1 MTKRTRI
8 SDELHDYLLQVSLRE
23 HPLLAEL
30 RAETA
35 GMPHGG
41 MQIAPDQGQL
51 MALLVRLMGA
61 RRVLEVGT
69 FTGYSALVVAQAL
82 PEAGRLTACDVSET
96 YAAVARRYWAR
107 AGVAEKIELRLAP
120 AVETLEALAAEGRTG
135 TYDFMFVDA
144 DKESYD
150 RYYELGLGLLRDGG
164 LMAIDNVLW
173 DGAVIDPSRD
183 DPDTRAIRA
192 LNAKLHRDPRIFVS
206 MLPVADGL
214 TLALKRA
221 CA

>member
-1 MTKRTRI
+1 MPKRTRI

-23 HPLLAEL
+23 DPLLAEL
-30 RAETA
+30 RAETGA
-35 GMPHGG
+35 MPHGG

-82 PEAGRLTACDVSET
+82 PDAGRITACDVSERYT
-96 YAAVARRYWAR
+96 AVARRYWAR
-107 AGVAEKIELRLAP
+107 AGVADKIELRLAP
-120 AVETLEALAAEGRTG
+120 AVETLEALMADGRAG

-183 DPDTRAIRA
+183 DADTRAIRA
-192 LNAKLHRDPRIFVS
+192 LNAKLHGDPRIDLS
-206 MLPVADGL
+206 MLTIADGL